1 MKKWKILPGMALRG
15 VTSNGTVYYPYLV
28 ACIFAAFT
36 YFVFS
41 SIISNDLIHTLPH
54 AAYAWVFLEI
64 GRWLLGVILL
74 LFLSYANSFLIKH
87 RKKEIGLYSLLG
99 LEKKHI
105 GVMLFLET
113 VFLYVIAMAGGIL
126 LGMVLA
132 KLLFLLL
139 LRLSNVPIEAQFVF
153 VPKAFK
159 STLIYFAAL
168 FFINYASQLWELR
181 KIQPIELFS
190 GSRKGEKEPKLLWL
204 WSLLGVAALAAG
216 YSIAIRARVDSMI
229 FTNFFLAVF
238 WVIVGTNLLFTFG
251 IVAFLKLL
259 RRKKG
264 TYYKA
269 KNFITV
275 SGMYYR
281 MKKSAASL
289 VNICIFSTM
298 VIITLT
304 CTISL
309 YIGIEDVVR
318 FAYPYDYAADFDGGS
333 LEYEAVRAQAEEIA
347 EKYGARVKRADL
359 FAFRDFSCLK
369 DENRFLPATD
379 DVPYSARSR
388 VYFLTMEDYGRL
400 TGDAGKLSRDQV
412 LVCTTGPEF
421 NYDTVEFLGVS
432 RAVKGQAR
440 ELFPF
445 PRADKESMNTE
456 YILIVKD
463 EAARDVF
470 VEAYARWA
478 GVEDLEAFRK
488 AGGAKAGVYFEGTDK
503 AVERAAADFALW
515 CQKQEGFS
523 AYRDGIAL
531 RADQRSMYGG
541 LLFIGILFGLI
552 FFMCLIIIMYYKQVS
567 EGFEDRGSFEIM
579 QKVGMSDKEIKGTIH
594 RQILLVFALP
604 LAGAMAHTAVGMFM
618 VDRLMAVLAF
628 FNTRLVLTSALCISL
643 GFALVYGASYLLTAK
658 TYYKIVK
665 M

>member
-1 MKKWKILPGMALRG
+1 MKKWKILPGMALKG

-41 SIISNDLIHTLPH
+41 SIINNDLIRTLPH
-54 AAYAWVFLEI
+54 AAYAWIFLEI

-74 LFLSYANSFLIKH
+74 IFLSYANSFLIKH

-139 LRLSNVPIEAQFVF
+139 LRLSNMPIEAEFVF
-153 VPKAFK
+153 MPKAFK
-159 STLIYFAAL
+159 STLIYFAIL
-168 FFINYASQLWELR
+168 FLFNYACQLWELR

-190 GSRKGEKEPKLLWL
+190 SGRKGEKEPRLLWL
-204 WSLLGVAALAAG
+204 WSILGMAALCAG
-216 YSIAIRARVDSMI
+216 YSIAVRAKVDSMI
-229 FTNFFLAVF
+229 FSNFFLAVF

-318 FAYPYDYAADFDGGS
+318 FAYPYDYVADFDMGS
-333 LEYEAVRAQAEEIA
+333 LEYEKVQAQAEEIA
-347 EKYGARVKRADL
+347 QRYDARVKRVDV
-359 FAFRDFSCLK
+359 FDFRKFSCAK
-369 DENRFLPATD
+369 EENRFMPATD
-379 DVPYSARSR
+379 NVPFSDRYSLH
-388 VYFLTMEDYGRL
+388 FLTLKDYERL
-400 TGDAGKLSRDQV
+400 TGETEILSENQV
-412 LVCTTGPEF
+412 MIYTTGPEF
-421 NYDTVEFLGVS
+421 GYDTVEFLGLSGV
-432 RAVKGQAR
+432 VKREAE

-456 YILIVKD
+456 YVVIVND
-463 EAARDVF
+463 RAERDVF
-470 VEAYARWA
+470 VKAYAEWA
-478 GVEDLEAFRK
+478 GVEDLEAFLK
-488 AGGAKAGVYFEGTDK
+488 AGGQKAGVYFGGSEE
-503 AVERAAADFALW
+503 AVERAAADFAIW
-515 CQKQEGFS
+515 CQGQQGFS
-523 AYRDGIAL
+523 ACKDGIAL

-541 LLFIGILFGLI
+541 LLFIGIIFGLI

-579 QKVGMSDKEIKGTIH
+579 QKVGMSDKEIKGTVH

-604 LAGAMAHTAVGMFM
+604 LAGAMAHTAAGMFM

-643 GFALVYGASYLLTAK
+643 GFALVYGISYLMTAK

>member
-74 LFLSYANSFLIKH
+74 IFLSYANSFLIKH

-333 LEYEAVRAQAEEIA
+333 LEYEAVRVQAEEIA

-369 DENRFLPATD
+369 EGNRFLPATD

-400 TGDAGKLSRDQV
+400 TGDAGKL
-412 LVCTTGPEF
+412 
-421 NYDTVEFLGVS
+421 S

-488 AGGAKAGVYFEGTDK
+488 AGGAKAGACFEGTDK

-628 FNTRLVLTSALCISL
+628 FNIRLVLTSALCISL